1 MAFSLLVAPIAR
13 AAQRGAAKPV
23 PAAAQPEA
31 AKNAAS
37 GRLLFEQYGCYGC
50 HGYTGETGNPRLLG
64 SKSKNMSTEAEFI
77 RFLRLRADQ
86 APVQPSTR
94 MPNYPENS
102 LGDKQAS
109 DIYAY
114 LRSLKSG
121 TPELKDVATLNQI
134 IKAASRPYKP

>member
-1 MAFSLLVAPIAR
+1 
-13 AAQRGAAKPV
+13 
-23 PAAAQPEA
+23 
-31 AKNAAS
+31 
-37 GRLLFEQYGCYGC
+37 
-50 HGYTGETGNPRLLG
+50 
-64 SKSKNMSTEAEFI
+64 
-77 RFLRLRADQ
+77 
-86 APVQPSTR
+86 

-102 LGDKQAS
+102 LGDKQAT